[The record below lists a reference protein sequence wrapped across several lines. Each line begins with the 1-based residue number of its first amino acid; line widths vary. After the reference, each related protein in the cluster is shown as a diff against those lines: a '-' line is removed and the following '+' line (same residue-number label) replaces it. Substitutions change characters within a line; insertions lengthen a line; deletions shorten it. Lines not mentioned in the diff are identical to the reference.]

1 MFLFISKYNFF
12 LRFETNKIL
21 GVESKKCYTVVAD
34 QALLYLKF
42 LKMSDWFWIISMK
55 FSMVLYEVHACT
67 CPFWDISNQRF
78 RLLLLKTLNDV
89 MLEKSFK
96 LTFRT
101 PCDEHFIEK
110 ILNYKS
116 LKIKIFPETWWSM
129 KSRPLT
135 NKNGLSTFNNS
146 LFILISRGV
155 KTTKHLIQD
164 SVLELCC

>member
-1 MFLFISKYNFF
+1 MLYSCCRPSIIIPQIFENVRLILNYFNEILYGA
-12 LRFETNKIL
+12 LRST
-21 GVESKKCYTVVAD
+21 
-34 QALLYLKF
+34 
-42 LKMSDWFWIISMK
+42 
-55 FSMVLYEVHACT
+55 CT

-110 ILNYKS
+110 MLNYKS

-164 SVLELCC
+164 SVLELCCYFNFHTFNFHTY